1 MELRTGAGTVEVAA
15 LAPDSVCSPQVRPG
29 DVLLSVGDEFVQTT
43 EDVVAK
49 LRQRRA
55 DAAVSLRLRRSAAP
69 STNPF
74 MPGSPLISPP
84 VSQEPDA
91 ASCEDLIQNVVA
103 MGFGENDAVR
113 AVAAGR
119 RNVDAVVNWILDNGG
134 PVEEDPDLA
143 FARRLQAEQQSPR
156 GSNPFDS
163 GRQPHV
169 AGNPFA

>member
-1 MELRTGAGTVEVAA
+1 M
-15 LAPDSVCSPQVRPG
+15 
-29 DVLLSVGDEFVQTT
+29 
-43 EDVVAK
+43 
-49 LRQRRA
+49 
-55 DAAVSLRLRRSAAP
+55 
-69 STNPF
+69 
-74 MPGSPLISPP
+74 ISPP

-91 ASCEDLIQNVVA
+91 ASCEDLIQNVVD
-103 MGFGENDAVR
+103 MGFGEHDAVR

>member
-1 MELRTGAGTVEVAA
+1 M
-15 LAPDSVCSPQVRPG
+15 
-29 DVLLSVGDEFVQTT
+29 
-43 EDVVAK
+43 
-49 LRQRRA
+49 
-55 DAAVSLRLRRSAAP
+55 
-69 STNPF
+69 
-74 MPGSPLISPP
+74 ISPP
-84 VSQEPDA
+84 ISQEPDA

-103 MGFGENDAVR
+103 MGFGEHDAMK